1 MNAGV
6 LSVLGLSGL
15 EEELYRDILRC
26 PGTAAENLCELS
38 DAPPHE
44 VASALER
51 LADLA
56 VVVVGPDGRYWP
68 ESPESVVD
76 SLADLR
82 LRHLH
87 AEMRAVTQARHLVAS
102 LEAEQE
108 IAPAKKPVVE
118 KIESLDTIRSRI
130 EALAFFAREEIMSA
144 EPYTALTHENIQHS
158 RPLDLR
164 CIRRGVRMRSVVLRQ
179 ALEDAVTFGYL
190 CELASKGAEI
200 RVVEDMSARILVY
213 DRSVAL
219 TPVDPADS
227 ARGALVAQEAGLV
240 ANVMDLFEKI
250 WSDALELSVF
260 CEETGECPE
269 GPEVH
274 LPQMEQLVLKAMCR
288 GTKDEIGARD
298 LGVSVRTYRRYVAN
312 ILQLLE
318 AASRPQAA
326 LLARERGWI

>member
-15 EEELYRDILRC
+15 EEELYRGILRS
-26 PGTAAENLCELS
+26 PGVAAERLCELS
-38 DAPPHE
+38 DAPLQE
-44 VASALER
+44 IAGALER

-56 VVVVGPDGRYWP
+56 VVAVDPDGCYVP
-68 ESPESVVD
+68 ESPELVVD
-76 SLADLR
+76 SLADMR
-82 LRHLH
+82 LRQLH
-87 AEMRAVTQARHLVAS
+87 TELRAVTQARHLVAS
-102 LEAEQE
+102 LRVEQG
-108 IAPAKKPVVE
+108 IAPAKAPVVE
-118 KIESLDTIRSRI
+118 KIESLETIRSRI
-130 EALAFFAREEIMSA
+130 ETLAFFARKEIMSV
-144 EPYTALTHENIQHS
+144 EPYSALTHENIQHS

-164 CIRRGVRMRSVVLRQ
+164 CIRRGVRMRNVVLRR
-179 ALEDAVTFGYL
+179 ALDDAVTFGYL
-190 CELASKGAEI
+190 RELAAKGAEI
-200 RVVEDMSARILVY
+200 RVVEDISARILVY
-213 DRSVAL
+213 DRSIAL

-240 ANVMDLFEKI
+240 ANVMELFEKI
-250 WSDALELSVF
+250 WDDALELSSF
-260 CEETGECPE
+260 CAEESDGREDTGID
-269 GPEVH
+269 

-312 ILQLLE
+312 ILHLLD